1 VARTVSVKLLADVSQ
16 FTREVGGKAAGA
28 TKTLSGELD
37 KASNAGK
44 LDKVTKQASYLGL
57 GLVGVAA
64 AAVKM
69 AADFDKQMSAVAA
82 ATHAPAGE
90 INQLRQA
97 ALKAGKDTQ
106 FSATQAAQG
115 ITELSKAGVSTA
127 DILGGGLKGALDL
140 AAAGQI
146 SVGDA
151 AEVAATA
158 LTDFKL
164 KGGQVPHVA
173 DLLAAGA
180 GKAQG
185 SVQDMGMALKQSG
198 LVASQFGLSVEDSV
212 GTLAAFANAGLIGSD
227 AGTSFKQM
235 LLSLANPTQ
244 KTRDTMEELGI
255 SAYDAQGKFIGV
267 TALAGQLRDKL
278 GGLTQAQRN
287 AALAQIFGT
296 DAIRAASVLY
306 DQGAQGIQGWIDKT
320 NDAGYAARTAQIQ
333 TNNLAGDLE
342 RLKGSLETLAIQSG
356 SGANGGLRV
365 LTKAANGLVDS
376 FGRLPPMVGSSITVL
391 AGLSGAALLVG
402 VGWVKLRKSTSDILD
417 QLRSVGTAGERTAS
431 GLEKVSRM
439 AGKAAI
445 AFAVYEAATAAIH
458 AAQSDLNPQVEAL
471 ASSLADFGRS
481 GRIAGEGSRVLGGD
495 LKDLKVGFS
504 FLADGDNARRKA
516 VKGIQ
521 TALEGLIPG
530 LDGTNTSLTRTK
542 ERITAMDQALAQM
555 VQGGQAG
562 AAQEAFNRLAHV
574 LAVNG
579 VSMEE
584 FRKQFPQYAAALQV
598 ANTASGKAAGAIKG
612 VGEATKSYTTT
623 AQAATAAIHGERDA
637 FIELTQKLKAEI
649 DPVFGLIEADKTL
662 RTAKDKAT
670 AAIKKYG
677 QNSIQA
683 KEATRK
689 LAEAALDLQGKT
701 GALGSTF
708 DGKMSPSLMRT
719 LRAAGLTDTQI
730 KILAGQFRGAKKDA
744 DKFAGN
750 YAAHASA
757 PGAKQAKTELDHA
770 YTAANHFAGPYLAEV
785 TVRGDQAA
793 MIKLRALNIEQNAL
807 KRGVSIS
814 PSLARALAG
823 DAQAAKQHGLFA
835 EGGWTGP
842 GSKWQPAGVVH
853 ADEFV
858 VNKTSRRKVE
868 ATNPGMLDHINST
881 GELPPGYAGG
891 GQVWPFP
898 ANASMARVPSH
909 AQAMAVV
916 SPPVP
921 KGGHTDDFI
930 VAAVHRAF
938 PHLHWISKYRPG
950 ARTLS
955 GNLSY
960 HALHRAVDWPASHA
974 LAVWWNQHYM
984 RQTKEFIS
992 PWNSLNIWNGRRH
1005 TYTGAVYRQHNFA
1018 GGNAHDHIAM
1028 AAGGTIREPIYG
1040 VGASGRTYSF
1050 GEGWRPERVVPQY
1063 LPDTAA
1069 GAGRNVTINLQF
1081 SGPVG
1086 SQYELR
1092 TWLTGAIDDLK
1103 RAGRL

>member
-1 VARTVSVKLLADVSQ
+1 VARTVSVKLIADVAQ
-16 FTREVGGKAAGA
+16 FTREVGGKAVGA

-37 KASNAGK
+37 RTSKAGK
-44 LDKVTKQASYLGL
+44 LDTVTRQAGYLGL

-106 FSATQAAQG
+106 FSATQAADG
-115 ITELSKAGVSTA
+115 ITQLSKAGVSTA

-198 LVASQFGLSVEDSV
+198 LVASQFGLSVEDTT

-244 KTRDTMEELGI
+244 KTRETMEELGI

-267 TALAGQLRDKL
+267 TALAGQLREKL
-278 GGLTQAQRN
+278 QNLTQAQRN

-306 DQGAQGIQGWIDKT
+306 DQGAQGIQGWITKV
-320 NDAGYAARTAQIQ
+320 NDSGYAARTAQIQ

-356 SGANGGLRV
+356 SGPNSGLRV
-365 LTKAANGLVDS
+365 LAKSANALVDQ
-376 FGRLPPMVGSSITVL
+376 FGRLPPVVGGSITVL
-391 AGLSGAALLVG
+391 TALSGAALLAG
-402 VGWVKLRKSTSDILD
+402 AGWVKLRKSTSEMLD
-417 QLRSVGTAGERTAS
+417 QLRAVGPSGERAAS
-431 GLEKVSRM
+431 GLGRVASV
-439 AGKAAI
+439 AGKAAA
-445 AFAVYEAATAAIH
+445 AFAIYEAASAAIS
-458 AAQSDLNPQVEAL
+458 AAQQDLNPQIDAVA
-471 ASSLADFGRS
+471 ASFAEYGRS
-481 GRIAGEGSRVLGGD
+481 GRLAGEASRVLGGD

-504 FLADGDNARRKA
+504 FLADGDSARRAA
-516 VKGIQ
+516 VRRLQG
-521 TALEGLIPG
+521 ALESLVPG
-530 LDGTNTSLTRTK
+530 LAGTNTSLTRTK
-542 ERITAMDQALAQM
+542 ERITAMDAALAQM
-555 VQGGQAG
+555 VQGGEAG

-574 LAVNG
+574 LAVSG

-598 ANTASGKAAGAIKG
+598 SNAASGKAAGAIKG
-612 VGEATKSYTTT
+612 VGAATKSYTTA

-662 RTAKDKAT
+662 RAAKDKAT
-670 AAIKKYG
+670 AAIKRYG
-677 QNSIQA
+677 QNSTQA

-730 KILAGQFRGAKKDA
+730 KILAGQFRGAKRDA

-757 PGAKQAKTELDHA
+757 PGAKQAKTDLDRA
-770 YTAANHFAGPYLAEV
+770 YTSANHFAGPYLAEV
-785 TVRGDQAA
+785 SVRGDQAA
-793 MIKLRALNIEQNAL
+793 MIRLRALNIEQNAL

-814 PSLARALAG
+814 ASAARALAG
-823 DAQAAKQHGLFA
+823 DARAAKDRGVFA

-842 GSKWQPAGVVH
+842 GSMWQPAGVVH

-858 VNKTSRRKVE
+858 VKKPSRQRFE
-868 ATNPGMLDHINST
+868 SRHPGTLDHINAT
-881 GELPPGYAGG
+881 GELPPGYARG

-898 ANASMARVPSH
+898 ANAEMTRIPSR

-938 PHLHWISKYRPG
+938 PGLHWISKFRPG
-950 ARTLS
+950 AHTLS

-960 HALHRAVDWPASHA
+960 HAMHRAVDWPASHA
-974 LAVWWNQHYM
+974 LAVWWNRHYM

-992 PWNSLNIWNGRRH
+992 PP
-1005 TYTGAVYRQHNFA
+1005 
-1018 GGNAHDHIAM
+1018 
-1028 AAGGTIREPIYG
+1028 GTP
-1040 VGASGRTYSF
+1040 
-1050 GEGWRPERVVPQY
+1050 
-1063 LPDTAA
+1063 
-1069 GAGRNVTINLQF
+1069 
-1081 SGPVG
+1081 
-1086 SQYELR
+1086 
-1092 TWLTGAIDDLK
+1092 
-1103 RAGRL
+1103 